1 MTIKRYVAANSRE
14 AMSLVR
20 RELGDEAIILSN
32 KRSGDNSVEIL
43 ACGPDAVDA
52 FVDRA
57 AAREAEPAPAAARS
71 EPETFEDYLRRRGAA
86 APRASVAPAL
96 SLYDDVAAAEHE
108 EEPAPPR
115 RATVPLTSSITS
127 PLTSP
132 ITPVRPAALLQPLPA
147 APRQPA
153 PRPEPRAAVRREPV
167 VEPVVE
173 PLRRA
178 APSRD
183 DALLAEV
190 HAMRSLLEG
199 QLQALTM
206 NEAQR
211 RHPVQAQLM
220 TRLLTAGFSPKLA
233 RDVASRAPAD
243 RDAKGGDEWLAE
255 VLARNL
261 RCAGNGESLFECG
274 GVFALVGPTG
284 VGKTTTVAKLA
295 ARFAVRHG
303 ADSLGL
309 ITLDSYRIGAHEQLR
324 TYGRILGVPVH
335 LAQDGETLAELLD
348 SMQHK
353 KLVLIDSCGV
363 SQRDQRLGETI
374 RMLDE
379 LGVRRVLMLN
389 AASHAETLEDV
400 ARAWRASECAGAIL
414 TKLDEAVRIGGAVDV
429 VLRHKLMLM
438 GLTNGQRVPE
448 DWHAAK
454 ASVLTHLALK
464 PGAANFVLEQGEAAL
479 LAQASFTMREAVHV

>member
-32 KRSGDNSVEIL
+32 KRSGDNSGEIL

-57 AAREAEPAPAAARS
+57 AARDAEPAPAAARS
-71 EPETFEDYLRRRGAA
+71 EPETFEDYLRRRGSA

-108 EEPAPPR
+108 EEPAPLVAR
-115 RATVPLTSSITS
+115 RAAPAV
-127 PLTSP
+127 
-132 ITPVRPAALLQPLPA
+132 TPVRPAALLQPLPA

-374 RMLDE
+374 RMLDA